1 MRRTSV
7 REQRRDLGR
16 STGGDI
22 GGTEIAIVA
31 EQGLRSAQLR
41 RQCCQLA
48 QHRLDLLLVPHFRE
62 GRLLAACTTSVATTS
77 RLSAV
82 TAACAL

>member
-1 MRRTSV
+1 
-7 REQRRDLGR
+7 
-16 STGGDI
+16 
-22 GGTEIAIVA
+22 
-31 EQGLRSAQLR
+31 LRPAQLR
-41 RQCCQLA
+41 RQSRQLA
-48 QHRLDLLLVPHFRE
+48 QHRLDLLLVPRFCE